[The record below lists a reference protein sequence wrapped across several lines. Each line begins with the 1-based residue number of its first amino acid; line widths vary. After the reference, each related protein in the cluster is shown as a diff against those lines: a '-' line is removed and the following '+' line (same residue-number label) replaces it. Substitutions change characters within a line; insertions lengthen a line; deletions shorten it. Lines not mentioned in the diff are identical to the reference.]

1 MHGGPLCF
9 CPHPRVG
16 LKGYARG
23 KWLQRMGSVGD
34 GAAAGLPSSPA
45 LVALGHRATGGSTP
59 SGCTH
64 TAHSTQHQHPTDPHG
79 QELSGA
85 GLWHHRT
92 PRREKAAERSKQEK
106 KGRDQGGNQA
116 LSPAGDGISPKPGAD
131 ICHLLHCI
139 AISLLHS
146 PSWAFQLHQPWAPQ
160 LIPCASPHPSI
171 PGAAPAAPFPLCATL
186 RPYHRPSKQCHMPPL
201 PTSLQCT
208 ARKHTLPSCS
218 WHTPHHCFASRGSGS
233 FGQGRRSPMAHGS
246 TRAAGAGRS
255 TTPTR

>member
-92 PRREKAAERSKQEK
+92 PGREKAAERSKQEK

-131 ICHLLHCI
+131 ICHLLPCI
-139 AISLLHS
+139 ATGHLTLAFPQPGLPAPPAMGS
-146 PSWAFQLHQPWAPQ
+146 PAH
-160 LIPCASPHPSI
+160 
-171 PGAAPAAPFPLCATL
+171 PLCF
-186 RPYHRPSKQCHMPPL
+186 
-201 PTSLQCT
+201 PTSLHPRCSSGCPI
-208 ARKHTLPSCS
+208 PSLC
-218 WHTPHHCFASRGSGS
+218 HTPAVP
-233 FGQGRRSPMAHGS
+233 Q
-246 TRAAGAGRS
+246 TQ
-255 TTPTR
+255 